1 MSKGKEMEIG
11 LLVLFF
17 SVIFLGLFLVGF
29 RIQSLEFRYQISKAR
44 QENKELRR
52 IQDRLRLEAA
62 VLRSPTR
69 IVEIATKELGM
80 ARPSMEQLIVIR

>member
-1 MSKGKEMEIG
+1 MPKGKEMEIG
-11 LLVLFF
+11 LLALFL
-17 SVIFLGLFLVGF
+17 SVILLGILLVGF

-44 QENKELRR
+44 QENKELRQ
-52 IQDRLRLEAA
+52 IHDRLRLEAA

-80 ARPSMEQLIVIR
+80 ERPSMEQLIVIR